1 MYICKLI
8 MGNLTIHSFKT
19 IISNCQDVF
28 LKKNQD
34 YGMSWTIMRLSS
46 LTDQIFIKA
55 KRIRNIQESK
65 QNIIGD
71 SQEDEFHSI
80 INYCI
85 MAMIIA
91 TNKENELETL
101 SIDNLKI
108 KYETIVNDTLDLLSR
123 KNTDYGEVWCDM
135 RVSSMTDIILAKL
148 PIIKQIEDNQGETTI
163 SEGAYSNYQDI
174 LNYSIFCIIQPTEMR
189 PD

>member
-1 MYICKLI
+1 
-8 MGNLTIHSFKT
+8 MGNSTIHSFKT
-19 IISNCQDVF
+19 IILNCQDVF

-34 YGMSWTIMRLSS
+34 YSISWIIMRLSS
-46 LTDQIFIKA
+46 MTDQIFIKA

-65 QNIIGD
+65 KNIIGD

-163 SEGAYSNYQDI
+163 SEGAYSNYKDI

>member
-1 MYICKLI
+1 
-8 MGNLTIHSFKT
+8 
-19 IISNCQDVF
+19 
-28 LKKNQD
+28 
-34 YGMSWTIMRLSS
+34 MSWTIMRLSS

-71 SQEDEFHSI
+71 SQEDEFQGI

-91 TNKENELETL
+91 SSNTENLD
-101 SIDNLKI
+101 SLKLDQL
-108 KYETIVNDTLDLLSR
+108 KNRYGTIVKDTLDLMCR
-123 KNTDYGEVWCDM
+123 KNLDYGEVWRDM

-148 PIIKQIEDNQGETTI
+148 LRIKQIEDNQGNTTI

-174 LNYSIFCIIQPTEMR
+174 LNYSIFCIIQLTEN
-189 PD
+189 PKL

>member
-1 MYICKLI
+1 MKKT
-8 MGNLTIHSFKT
+8 TIDSFHN
-19 IISNCQDVF
+19 IVSQCQEVF

-55 KRIRNIQESK
+55 KRIRNIQESN

-91 TNKENELETL
+91 TSPSKDLKDL
-101 SIDNLKI
+101 SIEGLHQ
-108 KYETIVNDTLDLLSR
+108 KYQQIVQDTLDLLTR
-123 KNTDYGEVWCDM
+123 KNTDYGEVWRDM
-135 RVSSMTDIILAKL
+135 RVSSMTDIILTKL
-148 PIIKQIEDNQGETTI
+148 LRIKQIENNQGATTI

-174 LNYSIFCIIQPTEMR
+174 LNYSIFCIIQLTEA
-189 PD
+189 DNGLA

>member
-1 MYICKLI
+1 MYICYLKFS
-8 MGNLTIHSFKT
+8 MESSTISSFKK
-19 IISNCQDVF
+19 IIANCQEVF

-55 KRIRNIQESK
+55 KRIRNIQESQ

-85 MAMIIA
+85 MA
-91 TNKENELETL
+91 
-101 SIDNLKI
+101 
-108 KYETIVNDTLDLLSR
+108 Y
-123 KNTDYGEVWCDM
+123 
-135 RVSSMTDIILAKL
+135 ILYF
-148 PIIKQIEDNQGETTI
+148 N
-163 SEGAYSNYQDI
+163 
-174 LNYSIFCIIQPTEMR
+174 
-189 PD
+189 

>member
-1 MYICKLI
+1 
-8 MGNLTIHSFKT
+8 MGNSTIHSFKT
-19 IISNCQDVF
+19 IILNCQDVF

-34 YGMSWTIMRLSS
+34 YSISWIIMRLSS
-46 LTDQIFIKA
+46 MTDQIFIKA

-65 QNIIGD
+65 KNIIGD

-108 KYETIVNDTLDLLSR
+108 K
-123 KNTDYGEVWCDM
+123 
-135 RVSSMTDIILAKL
+135 
-148 PIIKQIEDNQGETTI
+148 
-163 SEGAYSNYQDI
+163 
-174 LNYSIFCIIQPTEMR
+174 
-189 PD
+189 

>member
-1 MYICKLI
+1 ME
-8 MGNLTIHSFKT
+8 NTTINSFKK
-19 IISNCQDVF
+19 IIANCQEVF

-46 LTDQIFIKA
+46 LTDQIYIKA

-65 QNIIGD
+65 RNVIGD
-71 SQEDEFHSI
+71 SQQDEFHSI

-91 TNKENELETL
+91 TKKQEGLESMSFDELKSRYSE
-101 SIDNLKI
+101 
-108 KYETIVNDTLDLLSR
+108 IVNDTLDLLSR
-123 KNTDYGEVWCDM
+123 KNTDYGEVWRDM

-148 PIIKQIEDNQGETTI
+148 LRIKQIEDNQGETTI

-174 LNYSIFCIIQPTEMR
+174 LNYSIFCIIQLS
-189 PD
+189 DGSDLDS

>member
-1 MYICKLI
+1 
-8 MGNLTIHSFKT
+8 MGNSTIHSFKT
-19 IISNCQDVF
+19 IILNCQDVF

-34 YGMSWTIMRLSS
+34 YSISWIIMRLSS
-46 LTDQIFIKA
+46 MTDQIFIKA

-65 QNIIGD
+65 KNIIGD

>member
-1 MYICKLI
+1 MYICDLKFS
-8 MGNLTIHSFKT
+8 MESSTISSFKK
-19 IISNCQDVF
+19 IIANCQEVF

-55 KRIRNIQESK
+55 KRIRNIQESQ

-91 TNKENELETL
+91 TNTEDKLE
-101 SIDNLKI
+101 SMQFEQLKSNYDI
-108 KYETIVNDTLDLLSR
+108 IVKDTLDLLTR
-123 KNTDYGEVWCDM
+123 KNT
-135 RVSSMTDIILAKL
+135 KL
-148 PIIKQIEDNQGETTI
+148 LRIKQIEDNQGSTTI

-174 LNYSIFCIIQPTEMR
+174 LNYSIFGIIKLTESTSQ
-189 PD
+189 

>member
-1 MYICKLI
+1 ME
-8 MGNLTIHSFKT
+8 NTTINSFKK
-19 IISNCQDVF
+19 IIANCQEVF

-46 LTDQIFIKA
+46 LTDQIYIKA

-65 QNIIGD
+65 RNVIGD
-71 SQEDEFHSI
+71 SQQDEFHSI

-91 TNKENELETL
+91 TNKQEGLESMSFDELKSRYSE
-101 SIDNLKI
+101 
-108 KYETIVNDTLDLLSR
+108 IVNDTLDLLSR
-123 KNTDYGEVWCDM
+123 KNTDYGEVWRDM

-148 PIIKQIEDNQGETTI
+148 LRIKQIEDNQGETTI

-174 LNYSIFCIIQPTEMR
+174 LNYSIFCIIQLS
-189 PD
+189 DGSDLDS

>member
-1 MYICKLI
+1 MKKT
-8 MGNLTIHSFKT
+8 TIDSFHS
-19 IISNCQDVF
+19 IVSQCQEVF

-55 KRIRNIQESK
+55 KRIRNIQESN

-91 TNKENELETL
+91 TSPSKDLIDL
-101 SIDNLKI
+101 SIEGLNQ
-108 KYETIVNDTLDLLSR
+108 KYQQIVQDTLDLLTR
-123 KNTDYGEVWCDM
+123 KNTDYGEVWRDM
-135 RVSSMTDIILAKL
+135 RVSSMTDIILTKL
-148 PIIKQIEDNQGETTI
+148 LRIKQIENNQGVTTI

-174 LNYSIFCIIQPTEMR
+174 LNYSIFCIILLTETNHNTE
-189 PD
+189 